1 MTTYTLSKNNPRN
14 TVLRGP
20 DGNIA
25 YKISTPFTLKNI
37 TTTITRAEESD
48 VVAVI
53 HWNVTD
59 KNEITMNGITK
70 RINDVFPKT
79 KTLGRSR
86 VYTTP
91 DGEKFKW
98 KNLIK
103 LYCVSEPS
111 GLNIATYYK
120 VFFGGLRE
128 KKSTLDIAPDAL
140 HLSDI
145 LVVTW
150 AIMEREGED

>member
-1 MTTYTLSKNNPRN
+1 MTTYTLSRTSPRN
-14 TVLRGP
+14 TVLTDL

-37 TTTITRAEESD
+37 TTTVTRADESD
-48 VVAVI
+48 IVAVI
-53 HWNVTD
+53 HWNVMD
-59 KNEITMNGITK
+59 KNEITMNGTTR

-79 KTLGRSR
+79 KKLGRSR
-86 VYTTP
+86 VYTTQY
-91 DGEKFKW
+91 GEKFKW
-98 KNLIK
+98 KNTIK
-103 LYCVSEPS
+103 LYASKH
-111 GLNIATYYK
+111 ATYYRT
-120 VFFGGLRE
+120 FFGGLRE
-128 KKSTLDIAPDAL
+128 KKSTLDIAPSAL

>member
-1 MTTYTLSKNNPRN
+1 MTTYTFSSNSPRN
-14 TVLRGP
+14 TVLTDRE
-20 DGNIA
+20 GNVA

-37 TTTITRAEESD
+37 TTTITRADESNIIA
-48 VVAVI
+48 VV
-53 HWNVTD
+53 HWNIKH
-59 KNEITMNGITK
+59 KNEVTINGITQ

-79 KTLGRSR
+79 KALGRSR

-91 DGEKFKW
+91 NGERFKW
-98 KNLIK
+98 KNVIK
-103 LYCVSEPS
+103 LYCVSEPT

-120 VFFGGLRE
+120 KLFGGLRE

-140 HLSDI
+140 HLSDL

-150 AIMEREGED
+150 AIMEKEGED